1 MSNST
6 SGGSGWSR
14 NAGDTAPT
22 TPTPLDPWQATR
34 AETQHTQIR
43 RSEEDYLGD
52 NSEAADIGRPV
63 GDDRRE
69 LFVSCDPDL
78 AMEQQFQ
85 HRLPEFIALHN
96 IATSASR
103 KLLAGMAAASKQPV
117 KKLVIRRQGYGTE
130 LATIQYLDLS
140 TSTGGMLR
148 LYATDA
154 EAETPV
160 RAALAKVLL
169 GYSRLGVVLVGEVP
183 AGGLAAAFEP
193 LRGDVLSRRWHNRQL
208 LLMPLSSAATL
219 LGEGQNLVRG
229 TSVKITT
236 TPTVTRPAD
245 AWTYISGT
253 WSRLGGGAAPAA
265 TAAASSATSRTVPG
279 ALSTARG
286 NGAIDGP
293 RAAAPAVAAP
303 ARPVEPPPSRSTAPL
318 PLRPMPP
325 VAPPA
330 SASTGND
337 PLVRYV
343 NRLLELSG
351 MVSCC
356 IFDMAQGHA
365 VAHAGSVPD
374 AEDLSLHGKDLIDAM
389 LSTSRML
396 GLGHAAPEA
405 AVTLNAHHLVLR
417 PVPRHPGLALHAV
430 LDKTQANLTLARL
443 QIERLDPMLDPKF

>member
-6 SGGSGWSR
+6 SGSAGWSR
-14 NAGDTAPT
+14 SAGDMAPT

-52 NSEAADIGRPV
+52 NPDAGEIGRPV

-69 LFVSCDPDL
+69 LFVSCAPAE

-85 HRLPEFIALHN
+85 LRLPEFIALHN

-103 KLLAGMAAASKQPV
+103 KLLAGMSAASKQPV
-117 KKLVIRRQGYGTE
+117 RRLVIRRQGYGTE
-130 LATIQYLDLS
+130 LAAIQYLDLT
-140 TSTGGMLR
+140 TSNGGALR

-154 EAETPV
+154 EGEPAV
-160 RAALAKVLL
+160 CAALAKVLL
-169 GYSRLGVVLVGEVP
+169 GYSRLGVVLVGDVP
-183 AGGLAAAFEP
+183 PGGLAGAFQP
-193 LRGDVLSRRWHNRQL
+193 LRDDIASGRWHNRQL
-208 LLMPLSSAATL
+208 LLMPLSAASTL
-219 LGEGQNLVRG
+219 LAEGQALVRA
-229 TSVKITT
+229 TPVKVTT

-245 AWTYISGT
+245 AWAYISGT
-253 WSRLGGGAAPAA
+253 WSRLGIGAQPAARSAPPARSNGAAPAPVV
-265 TAAASSATSRTVPG
+265 TAPMPAPAPPAPRTVETPP
-279 ALSTARG
+279 
-286 NGAIDGP
+286 N
-293 RAAAPAVAAP
+293 P
-303 ARPVEPPPSRSTAPL
+303 ARPTAPL

-325 VAPPA
+325 VAPATPA
-330 SASTGND
+330 AGAAD
-337 PLVRYV
+337 PLQRYV

-356 IFDMAQGHA
+356 VFDVAQGRA

-374 AEDLSLHGKDLIDAM
+374 AEDLSLHGKDLFDAM
-389 LSTSRML
+389 LGSSRML
-396 GLGHAAPEA
+396 GLGHAMPEA
-405 AVTLNAHHLVLR
+405 AITVQAHHLVLR

-443 QIERLDPMLDPKF
+443 QIERLDPMLDPKP

>member
-14 NAGDTAPT
+14 NAGDTTPT

-34 AETQHTQIR
+34 AETPHTQIR

-52 NSEAADIGRPV
+52 SPAAADIGRPV

-69 LFVSCDPDL
+69 LFVSCDAAE
-78 AMEQQFQ
+78 AMEQQFR

-96 IATSASR
+96 VATSASR
-103 KLLAGMAAASKQPV
+103 KLLAGMAGASKQPV
-117 KKLVIRRQGYGTE
+117 RKLVIRRQGFGTE
-130 LATIQYLDLS
+130 LAAIHYLDLT
-140 TSTGGMLR
+140 TSAGGALR

-154 EAETPV
+154 DAEPAV
-160 RAALAKVLL
+160 RTAVAKVLL
-169 GYSRLGVVLVGEVP
+169 GYSRLGVVLVGEMP
-183 AGGLAAAFEP
+183 AGSRAAAFEP
-193 LRGDVLSRRWHNRQL
+193 LRADIASARWHNRQL

-219 LGEGQNLVRG
+219 LADGQNLVRG
-229 TSVKITT
+229 TQVKVTT

-253 WSRLGGGAAPAA
+253 WSRLGAPVSPSGSPTPAARNPAAPAQ
-265 TAAASSATSRTVPG
+265 P
-279 ALSTARG
+279 
-286 NGAIDGP
+286 NGHAVMKP
-293 RAAAPAVAAP
+293 APAPAP
-303 ARPVEPPPSRSTAPL
+303 APAPMPAIEPAAGFARPTAPL

-325 VAPPA
+325 VAPSAPA
-330 SASTGND
+330 TADND

-356 IFDMAQGHA
+356 IFDVAQGHA

-374 AEDLSLHGKDLIDAM
+374 AEDLSLHGKDLLDAM
-389 LSTSRML
+389 LSSSRML
-396 GLGHAAPEA
+396 GLGHAPPEA
-405 AVTLNAHHLVLR
+405 AITLNAHHLVLR

-443 QIERLDPMLDPKF
+443 QIERLDGMLDPKP

>member
-6 SGGSGWSR
+6 SAGSGWGR

-52 NSEAADIGRPV
+52 DTEGADIGRPV

-69 LFVSCDPDL
+69 LFVSCDPGE

-96 IATSASR
+96 VATSASR
-103 KLLAGMAAASKQPV
+103 KLLAGMAAASRQPV
-117 KKLVIRRQGYGTE
+117 RKLVIRRQGYGTE
-130 LATIQYLDLS
+130 LATIHYLDLG
-140 TSTGGMLR
+140 TSAGGTLR

-154 EAETPV
+154 DAEAPV

-183 AGGLAAAFEP
+183 PGGFAAAFEP
-193 LRGDVLSRRWHNRQL
+193 LRGDILSSHWHNRQL

-219 LGEGQNLVRG
+219 LSEGQALVRG
-229 TSVKITT
+229 TSVKVTT

-253 WSRLGGGAAPAA
+253 WSRLGGGTAPAA
-265 TAAASSATSRTVPG
+265 
-279 ALSTARG
+279 
-286 NGAIDGP
+286 GP
-293 RAAAPAVAAP
+293 RAAAPVAAVPVAAAP
-303 ARPVEPPPSRSTAPL
+303 ARPPEPPPSASRPTTPL

-325 VAPPA
+325 VAPAAPA
-330 SASTGND
+330 TAPND

-356 IFDMAQGHA
+356 VFDVAQGHM

-374 AEDLSLHGKDLIDAM
+374 AEDLSLHGKDLLDAM

-396 GLGHAAPEA
+396 GLGHAPPEA
-405 AVTLNAHHLVLR
+405 AITLNAHHLVLR
-417 PVPRHPGLALHAV
+417 PVPRHSGLALHAV

-443 QIERLDPMLDPKF
+443 QIERLDPMLDPKP